1 MFSRPVIHVVRCI
14 GQRYYSIKPLPP
26 LPPSYIS
33 NETADFSDKTPTS
46 STPIFSQALMSF
58 FHNPIHVGKHFQI
71 LDMTFGAGGHTSYI
85 LDQFALQGV
94 IGSITVYANDCDPM
108 AHDLAMKMRIERTYE
123 NTKLVPIKSKFKD
136 LYEAMLSEGVE
147 EESLSGIIIDTG
159 ISPLQWADKKRGF
172 CHLRN
177 GILDLRFD
185 PNQNTPTAFEVLQ
198 NIDDHSLI
206 RMLKIYGSLK
216 SDAKHIALAILESR
230 YMYYEFKT
238 MEELYE
244 VMQTAVK
251 HATKSPMNE
260 KADPKLVQEFLFKT
274 ITALRMFVNDELNQ
288 LDFAIRNIARHFLKP
303 EVGTLAVIAHN
314 EAEQKVVHKALTEI
328 EFNENYMSQQELH
341 NLKKP
346 WQIIYGDPPLPLSP
360 GEQILNPRFKN
371 SVMFVAQKPS

>member
-1 MFSRPVIHVVRCI
+1 MCSCFWSAFV
-14 GQRYYSIKPLPP
+14 
-26 LPPSYIS
+26 
-33 NETADFSDKTPTS
+33 
-46 STPIFSQALMSF
+46 
-58 FHNPIHVGKHFQI
+58 
-71 LDMTFGAGGHTSYI
+71 YI
-85 LDQFALQGV
+85 LFLFFFFV
-94 IGSITVYANDCDPM
+94 F
-108 AHDLAMKMRIERTYE
+108 L
-123 NTKLVPIKSKFKD
+123 
-136 LYEAMLSEGVE
+136 
-147 EESLSGIIIDTG
+147 DTG

-328 EFNENYMSQQELH
+328 EFDENYMSQQVSSLFNAH
-341 NLKKP
+341 IVL
-346 WQIIYGDPPLPLSP
+346 
-360 GEQILNPRFKN
+360 
-371 SVMFVAQKPS
+371 